1 MLTKISAILLDVISD
16 SSSVRPL
23 HHSWAVSTSPFPVLF
38 VHISLGV
45 IPSSDKA
52 AKNGE
57 EFFFKKTFTSL
68 RTPIYACPVSP
79 PIGCKFH
86 PDSLSISILSDPF
99 SNDFIDIYC
108 VYFCLI
114 SFSTSYFKSIIK
126 YSQYTDFYIYFCYF
140 FLISF
145 SITYFKSLP
154 KTRQET
160 ECSI

>member
-1 MLTKISAILLDVISD
+1 ILTKISAILLDVISD

-57 EFFFKKTFTSL
+57 EFFFKKTFSSL

-86 PDSLSISILSDPF
+86 LDSLSISILSDP
-99 SNDFIDIYC
+99 SSKDFILFI
-108 VYFCLI
+108 VFIL
-114 SFSTSYFKSIIK
+114 FE
-126 YSQYTDFYIYFCYF
+126 
-140 FLISF
+140 FLWG
-145 SITYFKSLP
+145 TPYFKSLRQN
-154 KTRQET
+154 RQET
-160 ECSI
+160 ERSFFNPFVQFVAAHKIG